1 MFDILYVTYIF
12 GTYRMFGNNLI
23 FRTFVPYLYMQDVP
37 KLNVPNINVE
47 IFGSEYMFRIS
58 IVPNILYVTY
68 NMILSISLY
77 IILTFIKFGN
87 QPNHILSIKLNQ
99 SMMDLP
105 IFNS

>member
-1 MFDILYVTYIF
+1 MGAKFNFLTRLSFGSQQFYIRDICALSVHE
-12 GTYRMFGNNLI
+12 
-23 FRTFVPYLYMQDVP
+23 DVP

-87 QPNHILSIKLNQ
+87 
-99 SMMDLP
+99 
-105 IFNS
+105 F